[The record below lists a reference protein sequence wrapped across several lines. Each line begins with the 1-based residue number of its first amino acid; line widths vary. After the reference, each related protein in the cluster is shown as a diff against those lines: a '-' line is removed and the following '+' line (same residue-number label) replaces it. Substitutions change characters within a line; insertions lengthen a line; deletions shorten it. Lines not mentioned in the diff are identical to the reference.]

1 MLLSVWSRH
10 WLRQKALFFAF
21 IYSVFDCALSGREES
36 ISIKPCLRFTMG
48 LRGNYFWS
56 AILHELANCS
66 RRSIWCIWLF
76 VANYCKQV
84 KQIWKIIFEGMWPRI
99 FIGITRTPEKCL
111 LSLYHDCTFKN
122 WRGGLFVFTVL
133 GLLCRE
139 KLEQLC
145 FCFMQMEIQRS
156 VTMAQQTI
164 HSWRLAGEWCTPRF
178 SRLWKVPVLC
188 Q

>member
-1 MLLSVWSRH
+1 MLLSVQSRH
-10 WLRQKALFFAF
+10 YKNRYFSLSFTVCLTVLCLVVWK
-21 IYSVFDCALSGREES
+21 VFQLNLTYGSRWGCRE
-36 ISIKPCLRFTMG
+36 
-48 LRGNYFWS
+48 NYYWS
-56 AILHELANCS
+56 AVLRELTNGS

-156 VTMAQQTI
+156 VIMAQQTI